1 MRVCSRGCAVHRLQ
15 RPATERR
22 TAIAFLLLLASGL
35 AVAQTPVPEL
45 SHELNRL
52 PTPVAAP
59 AFALQ
64 DMDGRTHAL
73 KDYLGKVVMI
83 NFWATWC
90 PPCRREMPSMES
102 VYQELR
108 DGPFVVLAV
117 NEWET
122 PDHVFPWIG
131 QLDLFPEFPILFDRD
146 GAVSE
151 AYGVKGLP
159 TTVLVDRE
167 GNIVYRAVGG
177 RDFDHPEVKGL
188 IRALME

>member
-1 MRVCSRGCAVHRLQ
+1 MHRLQ

-22 TAIAFLLLLASGL
+22 TVIAYLLLLVSSL

-45 SHELNRL
+45 SHELSRL

-59 AFALQ
+59 AFTLQ

-108 DGPFVVLAV
+108 DGPFVVLAI

-159 TTVLVDRE
+159 TTLLVDRQ

-177 RDFDHPEVKGL
+177 RDFDHPEVRGL

>member
-1 MRVCSRGCAVHRLQ
+1 
-15 RPATERR
+15 
-22 TAIAFLLLLASGL
+22 
-35 AVAQTPVPEL
+35 
-45 SHELNRL
+45 
-52 PTPVAAP
+52 
-59 AFALQ
+59 
-64 DMDGRTHAL
+64 
-73 KDYLGKVVMI
+73 
-83 NFWATWC
+83 
-90 PPCRREMPSMES
+90 MES